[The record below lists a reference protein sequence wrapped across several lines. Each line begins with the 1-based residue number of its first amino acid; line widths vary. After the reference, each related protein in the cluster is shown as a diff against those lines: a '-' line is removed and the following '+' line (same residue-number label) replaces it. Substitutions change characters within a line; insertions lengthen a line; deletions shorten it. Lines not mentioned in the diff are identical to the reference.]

1 MLHIYTGP
9 SLCKESI
16 KKKLPEAV
24 IHEPIKGGDILTLLN
39 TEKVKPSHI
48 HIIDGYY
55 YSVPSVRHKEIEQ
68 ALAQGICVSGCASLG
83 ALRAAECKQMGMI
96 GSGRVYEYYQRTFV
110 SGDDEVAV
118 LHEAGHPYK
127 ILSMPLINLRLSLSD
142 MVKEKVMSE
151 ERSEEI
157 IIHFKNMF
165 FADRKLDD
173 IKKIAS
179 NAEECQAILR
189 SYRDWKRKDAIE
201 SIEILGEIAE
211 RWGKEK
217 QEKKTVRFG
226 EGYNRLNYY
235 KDSAF
240 SVCIGDQEKMM
251 NGDEIVEMVAKRSG
265 YMNTMYNS
273 LNRAIAI
280 RYARDL
286 GISNKADEL
295 VRFKILQEELLK
307 SRERSKLINY
317 PASYELYTDELA
329 DQELC
334 LLKLQLWYADAS
346 GLIGS
351 TGAVIDAVIAG
362 MVEIHKTADKSER
375 KKSEHEIELLS
386 SFVDSLD
393 EYGPDLIRRI
403 YRYNEIGES

>member
-1 MLHIYTGP
+1 
-9 SLCKESI
+9 
-16 KKKLPEAV
+16 
-24 IHEPIKGGDILTLLN
+24 
-39 TEKVKPSHI
+39 
-48 HIIDGYY
+48 
-55 YSVPSVRHKEIEQ
+55 
-68 ALAQGICVSGCASLG
+68 
-83 ALRAAECKQMGMI
+83 MG
-96 GSGRVYEYYQRTFV
+96 E
-110 SGDDEVAV
+110 
-118 LHEAGHPYK
+118 
-127 ILSMPLINLRLSLSD
+127 N
-142 MVKEKVMSE
+142 
-151 ERSEEI
+151 
-157 IIHFKNMF
+157 
-165 FADRKLDD
+165 
-173 IKKIAS
+173 
-179 NAEECQAILR
+179 
-189 SYRDWKRKDAIE
+189 
-201 SIEILGEIAE
+201 AE

-362 MVEIHKTADKSER
+362 MVEIHKPADKSER

>member
-1 MLHIYTGP
+1 
-9 SLCKESI
+9 
-16 KKKLPEAV
+16 
-24 IHEPIKGGDILTLLN
+24 
-39 TEKVKPSHI
+39 
-48 HIIDGYY
+48 
-55 YSVPSVRHKEIEQ
+55 
-68 ALAQGICVSGCASLG
+68 
-83 ALRAAECKQMGMI
+83 
-96 GSGRVYEYYQRTFV
+96 
-110 SGDDEVAV
+110 
-118 LHEAGHPYK
+118 
-127 ILSMPLINLRLSLSD
+127 
-142 MVKEKVMSE
+142 
-151 ERSEEI
+151 
-157 IIHFKNMF
+157 
-165 FADRKLDD
+165 
-173 IKKIAS
+173 
-179 NAEECQAILR
+179 
-189 SYRDWKRKDAIE
+189 
-201 SIEILGEIAE
+201 
-211 RWGKEK
+211 
-217 QEKKTVRFG
+217 
-226 EGYNRLNYY
+226 
-235 KDSAF
+235 
-240 SVCIGDQEKMM
+240 M

-362 MVEIHKTADKSER
+362 MVEIHKPADKSER